1 LTTGDH
7 LWADEDS
14 RAEMHIRS
22 TAPRLDSRTAFAFL
36 NLDDRTVQIR
46 LPQGSLNIG
55 LRNLG
60 EEDVFEIDTPNG
72 AISLLR
78 NGNCRIGAEP
88 DQNRTNVTVRGGD
101 AESQAAGQA
110 IPVHARQE
118 VRKTEN
124 RTPHALLLNAT

>member
-1 LTTGDH
+1 MGAGHAQLFNYPLTTGDH

-46 LPQGSLNIG
+46 LSQGSLNIR

-78 NGNCRIGAEP
+78 NGKLPHRH
-88 DQNRTNVTVRGGD
+88 R
-101 AESQAAGQA
+101 AGSE
-110 IPVHARQE
+110 HDERDGSW
-118 VRKTEN
+118 R
-124 RTPHALLLNAT
+124 